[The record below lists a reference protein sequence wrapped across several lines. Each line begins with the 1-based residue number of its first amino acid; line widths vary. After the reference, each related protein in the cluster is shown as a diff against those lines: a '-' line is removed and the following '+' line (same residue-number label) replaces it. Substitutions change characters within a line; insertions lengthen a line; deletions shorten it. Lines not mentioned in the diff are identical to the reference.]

1 MKCHGRLGQYLN
13 FKIFPLCLTKIVL
26 SFYKKNPEPIH
37 ELENGTI
44 FWDSSVNIDQ
54 THPSKSSRYLT
65 KDKRRSLIDFS
76 INVYNK
82 MSTKISKKRSKCKD
96 PEIEIETMW
105 HLKAKP
111 VLVVVGVLG
120 MI

>member
-1 MKCHGRLGQYLN
+1 MEPFFGTLLL
-13 FKIFPLCLTKIVL
+13 ILTK
-26 SFYKKNPEPIH
+26 PIQA
-37 ELENGTI
+37 NRPDI
-44 FWDSSVNIDQ
+44 I
-54 THPSKSSRYLT
+54 T

-82 MSTKISKKRSKCKD
+82 MSTEISKKRSKCKD